1 MVPAKRAA
9 FLPLLTLAALVFSMG
24 CATTDRAKPE
34 ADKPGGDG
42 KPTSTTPEPVQK
54 DPPRFDNLITLSG
67 QPTRLADHRKK
78 VTVLVFWATYCTP
91 CIHEMPF
98 VEALHQK
105 YKGDPEVAILSVCT
119 DHAAGPKELAALQA
133 IVQKKGLTA
142 PVLLDGNK
150 KLVRHVT
157 SMLPPPPGTPD
168 PGSGDG
174 EEEFSFALP
183 LNAVIDRNFDAYVW
197 IGLSDKLNEE
207 SYVKKLSKLVEQGRA
222 GRLPESPPQ
231 RSMAP
236 SATTGKPE
244 DMTIKLPENL
254 TLEQRM
260 KNVSSIRGLLTKTNP
275 HLTPEQVEALMK
287 LVEEQLRAGPV
298 VSLEIPPAAA
308 PAP

>member
-1 MVPAKRAA
+1 MVQAKRAA
-9 FLPLLTLAALVFSMG
+9 FLPLLTFAALVFSLG

-34 ADKPGGDG
+34 ADKAGDDG

-54 DPPRFDNLITLSG
+54 DPPQFDKLIALSG

-105 YKGDPEVAILSVCT
+105 YKDDPEVTILSVCT
-119 DHAAGPKELAALQA
+119 DQAADPKELAALQA
-133 IVQKKGLTA
+133 IVHKKGLTA
-142 PVLLDGNK
+142 PVLLDGDK
-150 KLVRHVT
+150 QLVRHVT
-157 SMLPPPPGTPD
+157 SMIPPPPGTPD

-183 LNAVIDRNFDAYVW
+183 LNAVIDRSFDAYVW

-222 GRLPESPPQ
+222 GRLPESPP
-231 RSMAP
+231 RMSMAQP
-236 SATTGKPE
+236 ASTGKPE
-244 DMTIKLPENL
+244 DMTIKLPEDL

-260 KNVSSIRGLLTKTNP
+260 ENVPSIRGLLTKTNP
-275 HLTPEQVEALMK
+275 HLSPEQVEALMK